1 VSLVVWFLPCG
12 LLFVGVGELRVM
24 RRAALYTAAYILTL
38 LVVSSYIDEA
48 LGLLLETPVGSV
60 VERWWS

>member
-1 VSLVVWFLPCG
+1 
-12 LLFVGVGELRVM
+12 VGVGELRVM